1 MKPRC
6 LFSVIIAVR
15 NGAATLPR
23 ALDSLFSQTHAEWE
37 CLIQD
42 ALSED
47 GTADILAARP
57 DKRLNVVCEADSG
70 VYDAWNRALDRISP
84 ASRWVM
90 FLGADDAL
98 AAPHVLAQAARVLDR
113 VPEDIGFAQAGLELG
128 RGGRVRERVARS
140 RAEIFRQFICGMPL
154 LTPAVFFRST
164 LFRSARFD
172 SSYRIAGDFAFVAE
186 RLTPDNLA
194 LLPFVAS
201 YMELAE
207 FFSALPSAAA
217 G

>member
-57 DKRLNVVCEADSG
+57 DERLNVVCEADSG

-84 ASRWVM
+84 ASR
-90 FLGADDAL
+90 
-98 AAPHVLAQAARVLDR
+98 
-113 VPEDIGFAQAGLELG
+113 
-128 RGGRVRERVARS
+128 
-140 RAEIFRQFICGMPL
+140 
-154 LTPAVFFRST
+154 
-164 LFRSARFD
+164 
-172 SSYRIAGDFAFVAE
+172 
-186 RLTPDNLA
+186 
-194 LLPFVAS
+194 
-201 YMELAE
+201 
-207 FFSALPSAAA
+207 
-217 G
+217 